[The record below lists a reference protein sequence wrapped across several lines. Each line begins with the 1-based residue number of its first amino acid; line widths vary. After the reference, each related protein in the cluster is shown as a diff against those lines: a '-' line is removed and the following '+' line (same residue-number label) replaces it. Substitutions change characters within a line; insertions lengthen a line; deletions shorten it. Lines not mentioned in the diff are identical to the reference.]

1 MLFNRSMDIS
11 PAPKLAISEFTFALQ
26 DAHP

>member
-11 PAPKLAISEFTFALQ
+11 PAPNIAISEFTFPLQ